1 MADEKTMTDEEIV
14 AAAQGA
20 VDNVRGEATE
30 EEIAAAIAEIAAE
43 RAGDGPRD
51 GE

>member
-1 MADEKTMTDEEIV
+1 MSEKKTDEQLVEEAI
-14 AAAQGA
+14 GA
-20 VDNVRGEATE
+20 VNNVKGEATS

-43 RAGDGPRD
+43 RAGADDRS

>member
-1 MADEKTMTDEEIV
+1 MSENMTDEQLVE
-14 AAAQGA
+14 AAAGA
-20 VDNVRGEATE
+20 VNNVKGEATA

-43 RAGDGPRD
+43 RVDAGDRS

>member
-1 MADEKTMTDEEIV
+1 MGETMTDEQLVE
-14 AAAQGA
+14 AAVGA
-20 VDNVRGEATE
+20 VNNVKYVATE

-43 RAGDGPRD
+43 RADSDDRS

>member
-1 MADEKTMTDEEIV
+1 MRSDEEIRE
-14 AAAQGA
+14 AAKGA
-20 VDNVRGEATE
+20 VNNVKHTATD

-43 RAGDGPRD
+43 RDGQDRS